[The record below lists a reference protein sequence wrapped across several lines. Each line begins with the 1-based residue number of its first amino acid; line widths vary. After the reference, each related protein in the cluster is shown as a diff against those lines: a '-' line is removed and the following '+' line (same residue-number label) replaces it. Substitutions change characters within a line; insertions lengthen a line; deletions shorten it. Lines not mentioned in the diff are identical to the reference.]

1 MCTYT
6 LDWTSHKLI
15 NQQNQNQIY
24 ANHNKKTTHWFRNT
38 SELFFFFF
46 FKSSG
51 ASHSLTYKRRSVH
64 YSSLFAKQG
73 KSQSFKEIGK
83 KKDES
88 LEPPSLT
95 APRSLFLFPLRPQ
108 ERRGKKDTLGNP
120 SQSLSHSIL
129 NIRRVIKKF
138 ND

>member
-1 MCTYT
+1 M
-6 LDWTSHKLI
+6 
-15 NQQNQNQIY
+15 QITI
-24 ANHNKKTTHWFRNT
+24 KKTLIQKHLRT
-38 SELFFFFF
+38 FFFLFL
-46 FKSSG
+46 KSSG

-138 ND
+138 NDLKKRESSPLRLKWKREHSSYYQA

>member
-15 NQQNQNQIY
+15 NQQNQNRIY
-24 ANHNKKTTHWFRNT
+24 ANHNNKKKHTDLETPQN
-38 SELFFFFF
+38 FFFSF

-83 KKDES
+83 KKMKVWNHPHSQHHEAYS
-88 LEPPSLT
+88 SFHSGHRNVEVRRILWEILHNLYPTVSLT
-95 APRSLFLFPLRPQ
+95 SG
-108 ERRGKKDTLGNP
+108 E
-120 SQSLSHSIL
+120 
-129 NIRRVIKKF
+129 
-138 ND
+138 